1 MPLCLRST
9 NMVIRLTDHHRAC
22 TVSRHDMWQLGILES
37 EPSIDTPHT
46 WIQFVYD
53 PGQPNG

>member
-1 MPLCLRST
+1 MPLRLRPT
-9 NMVIRLTDHHRAC
+9 NMIIRLTGHDQAC
-22 TVSRHDMWQLGILES
+22 TVSRHDMWQLVILES
-37 EPSIDTPHT
+37 EPLIDTPHT